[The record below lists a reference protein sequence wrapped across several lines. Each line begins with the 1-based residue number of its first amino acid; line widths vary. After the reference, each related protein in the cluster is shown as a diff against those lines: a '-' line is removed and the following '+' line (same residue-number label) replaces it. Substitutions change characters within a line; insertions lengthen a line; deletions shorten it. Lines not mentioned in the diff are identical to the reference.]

1 MCIYIYIHGIPQPGS
16 IYIYILINIF
26 IENVEML
33 SISTRDL
40 PPSVL
45 CIHAVATL
53 GFAKSMVTGPILV
66 GRLEDSNPF
75 RAGIFDF
82 YIHFF
87 LRHSI
92 FDGG

>member
-1 MCIYIYIHGIPQPGS
+1 
-16 IYIYILINIF
+16 
-26 IENVEML
+26 ML

-40 PPSVL
+40 HPSVL

-53 GFAKSMVTGPILV
+53 GFAKSMVAGLSFVQLGPILV

-75 RAGIFDF
+75 RAGILDF

-87 LRHSI
+87 GGRHSI